1 MSPTLKVLAG
11 LAVGFALGLIASG
24 SDVAVLRALPTLLD
38 PVGTLW
44 VNGIRM
50 TVIPLVVSALIVAIA
65 DAPDPRALG
74 RIGGRAF
81 ALFVVIVLTAAIVSA
96 VVGPPLLAL
105 IAIDPAAATALRE
118 SATAS
123 TDVAERA
130 KELPTLAQWI
140 TALVPVN
147 PIKAAVDGAMLPL
160 IIFSLVFGAAAGRV
174 PFDRRDALVRFMTGV
189 RDASITLVR
198 WMLVLAPIG
207 VFALAAGLAA
217 KLGVAALGA
226 VAGYVALVCGITAAF
241 ALLGLYPLAVIGG
254 RIPLRE
260 FARAALPA
268 QAVAFSARSSLA
280 ALPAMVESTG
290 RTLRLGDEI
299 SGFLVPLA
307 VTMFRAGAAVGQM
320 IGALFI
326 AKLYGIDIGLSALTA
341 MIAVTVV
348 TNFSIPGI
356 PGGSILMIAP
366 VLMAAGV
373 PVAGVGILL
382 GVDTI
387 PDMFRTTTNVTG
399 DMAVAAALG
408 GRQRNAA
415 LVQGAAL

>member
-1 MSPTLKVLAG
+1 MPSTLKVLAG
-11 LAVGFALGLIASG
+11 LIFGFALGLLASNT
-24 SDVAVLRALPTLLD
+24 DVAALRALPGLLD

-50 TVIPLVVSALIVAIA
+50 TVIPLVISALIVAVA
-65 DAPDPRALG
+65 DAPDPRVLG

-81 ALFVVIVLTAAIVSA
+81 ASFIVVVLVVAIVSA
-96 VVGPPLLAL
+96 LVGPPLLAL
-105 IAIDPAAATALRE
+105 ITIDPVAATALRE
-118 SATAS
+118 SAGAT
-123 TDVAERA
+123 TNVAERA

-140 TALVPVN
+140 TSLVPVN
-147 PIKAAVDGAMLPL
+147 PVKAAADGAMLPL
-160 IIFSLVFGAAAGRV
+160 IVFSLLFGAAAGRV
-174 PFDRRDALVRFMTGV
+174 SSDRREALVRTVTAV
-189 RDASITLVR
+189 RDASIILVR
-198 WMLVLAPIG
+198 WMLALAPIG
-207 VFALAAGLAA
+207 VFALAVGLAA
-217 KLGVAALGA
+217 KLGIAALGA
-226 VAGYVALVCGITAAF
+226 VAGYVALVCGLTVAI

-268 QAVAFSARSSLA
+268 QVVAFSSRSSMA

-299 SGFLVPLA
+299 SGFFIPLA
-307 VTMFRAGAAVGQM
+307 VSMFRAGAAVGQM

-326 AKLYGIDIGLSALTA
+326 AKLYGVEVGVTALTA
-341 MIAVTVV
+341 MIAVTVL

-356 PGGSILMIAP
+356 PGGSILTIVP
-366 VLMAAGV
+366 VLMAGGV
-373 PVAGVGILL
+373 PVDGVGILL

-408 GRQRNAA
+408 GRGRAA
-415 LVQGAAL
+415 S

>member
-1 MSPTLKVLAG
+1 VPSTLKVLAG
-11 LAVGFALGLIASG
+11 LIFGFALGLLASNT
-24 SDVAVLRALPTLLD
+24 DVAALRALPGLLD

-50 TVIPLVVSALIVAIA
+50 TVIPLVISALIVAVA

-81 ALFVVIVLTAAIVSA
+81 ASFIVVVLVVAIVSA
-96 VVGPPLLAL
+96 LVGPPLLAL
-105 IAIDPAAATALRE
+105 ITIDPVAATALRE
-118 SATAS
+118 SAGAT
-123 TDVAERA
+123 TNVAERA

-140 TALVPVN
+140 TSLVPVN
-147 PIKAAVDGAMLPL
+147 PVKAAADGAMLPL
-160 IIFSLVFGAAAGRV
+160 IVFSLLFGAAAGRV
-174 PFDRRDALVRFMTGV
+174 SSDRREALVRTVTAV
-189 RDASITLVR
+189 RDASIILVR
-198 WMLVLAPIG
+198 WMLALAPIG
-207 VFALAAGLAA
+207 VFALAVGLAA
-217 KLGVAALGA
+217 KLGIAALGA
-226 VAGYVALVCGITAAF
+226 VAGYVALVCGLTVAI

-268 QAVAFSARSSLA
+268 QVVAFSSRSSMA

-299 SGFLVPLA
+299 SGFFIPLA
-307 VTMFRAGAAVGQM
+307 VSMFRAGAAVGQM

-326 AKLYGIDIGLSALTA
+326 AKLYGVEVGVTALTA
-341 MIAVTVV
+341 MIAVTVL

-356 PGGSILMIAP
+356 PGGSILTIVP
-366 VLMAAGV
+366 VLMAGGV
-373 PVAGVGILL
+373 PVDGVGILL

-399 DMAVAAALG
+399 DMAVAAAIG
-408 GRQRNAA
+408 GRGRAA
-415 LVQGAAL
+415 S

>member
-1 MSPTLKVLAG
+1 MPSTLKVLAG
-11 LAVGFALGLIASG
+11 LIFGFALGLLASNT
-24 SDVAVLRALPTLLD
+24 DVAALRALPSLLD
-38 PVGTLW
+38 PIGTLW

-50 TVIPLVVSALIVAIA
+50 TVIPLVISALIVAVA

-81 ALFVVIVLTAAIVSA
+81 ASFIAVVLVVAIVSA
-96 VVGPPLLAL
+96 LVGPPLLAL
-105 IAIDPAAATALRE
+105 ITIDPVAATALRE
-118 SATAS
+118 SAGAT
-123 TDVAERA
+123 TNVAERA

-140 TALVPVN
+140 TSLVPVN
-147 PIKAAVDGAMLPL
+147 PVKAAADGAMLPL
-160 IIFSLVFGAAAGRV
+160 IVFSLLFGAAAGRV
-174 PFDRRDALVRFMTGV
+174 SSDRREALVRTVTAV
-189 RDASITLVR
+189 RDASIILVR
-198 WMLVLAPIG
+198 WMLALAPIG
-207 VFALAAGLAA
+207 VFALAVGLAA
-217 KLGVAALGA
+217 KLGIAALGA
-226 VAGYVALVCGITAAF
+226 VAGYVALVCGLTVAI

-268 QAVAFSARSSLA
+268 QVVAFSSRSSMA

-299 SGFLVPLA
+299 SGFFIPLA
-307 VTMFRAGAAVGQM
+307 VSMFRAGAAVGQM

-326 AKLYGIDIGLSALTA
+326 AKLYGVEVGVTALTA
-341 MIAVTVV
+341 MIAVTVL

-356 PGGSILMIAP
+356 PGGSILTIVP
-366 VLMAAGV
+366 VLMAGGV
-373 PVAGVGILL
+373 PVDGVGILL
-382 GVDTI
+382 GIDTI

-408 GRQRNAA
+408 GRGRAA
-415 LVQGAAL
+415 S